1 MRRVWRPP
9 CPARPNRSKLC
20 VLSSG
25 SKLGDPPRRHRTGRR
40 APEGLAPM
48 HKESSDLRA
57 AGSRR
62 LERAVVLVLLSEDD
76 GQRTWSRPELRDG
89 MGLEEGELELA
100 LQGLLDA

>member
-1 MRRVWRPP
+1 
-9 CPARPNRSKLC
+9 
-20 VLSSG
+20 
-25 SKLGDPPRRHRTGRR
+25 
-40 APEGLAPM
+40 M

-100 LQGLLDA
+100 LQGLLDAGVLQQEQDRVWPSPATRRLDGLELIGI